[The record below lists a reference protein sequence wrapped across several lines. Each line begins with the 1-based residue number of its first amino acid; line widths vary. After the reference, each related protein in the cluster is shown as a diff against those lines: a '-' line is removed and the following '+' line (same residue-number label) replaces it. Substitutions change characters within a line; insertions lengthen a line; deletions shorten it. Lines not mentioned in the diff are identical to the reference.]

1 MIFHEVKPLD
11 VETDDKVYCTRYK
24 TVYTVYR
31 RAWDRN
37 KLVTFDDNRGRI
49 YFSNGTTIAEV
60 FYTHHKNIVKD
71 IMTNKIIRILPL

>member
-24 TVYTVYR
+24 TVSTVYR
-31 RAWDRN
+31 RTWDRN
-37 KLVTFDDNRGRI
+37 KLVAINGNQANI
-49 YFSNGTTIAEV
+49 YFVNGTTIADI
-60 FYTHHKNIVKD
+60 FYTHHKNIMKD